1 MEKYIKSMCG
11 VLLLLECLYSVFG
24 IYFTLRIWRIYQTQ
38 CEMQRQSCH
47 SKKRVIYKIKI
58 ASYKQLRVYR
68 PVCVARSVGAAE
80 KQYKKA
86 TLDRARRRCRAPH
99 QYFNSRVDTSKK
111 KWKKRRE
118 KKKKKKE
125 KKKNAQRFQSHLKFM
140 HASSPPWIFI
150 QRWIFKCDSYGEIR
164 FIFTLINN
172 SQARWVS
179 SATK

>member
-1 MEKYIKSMCG
+1 MRHDAKCG
-11 VLLLLECLYSVFG
+11 DRV
-24 IYFTLRIWRIYQTQ
+24 
-38 CEMQRQSCH
+38 
-47 SKKRVIYKIKI
+47 KKWVIYKIKI

-68 PVCVARSVGAAE
+68 PVCVALSVGAGE

-111 KWKKRRE
+111 KKGERE
-118 KKKKKKE
+118 KKKKRKKKKKKRK